1 VQELR
6 RRCRPATHETNRVR
20 VLTAR
25 YPAEIY
31 YFNFATGESKWEH
44 PQDEHFKELCRV
56 EREKLGTKQASS
68 ATGASPDGSP
78 GLPPRGA
85 LEKVSASDI
94 AALEAA
100 SAARV
105 EERRKQLVEQELALV
120 RELQAA
126 ADARGQALRE
136 AAAERTA
143 QLEAEARAR
152 LEAAEARAAK
162 ERRRDDE
169 VEGRR
174 AAERAREQRE
184 QEDIKGGAGRRG
196 DHGGDAAGEP
206 HPRRADLLRQAE
218 DAEARAAAAQRE
230 LQAMRSHSGGYAGG
244 SVAAAAVTGLAV
256 GAAAAFFVLKAR
268 A

>member
-1 VQELR
+1 M
-6 RRCRPATHETNRVR
+6 
-20 VLTAR
+20 
-25 YPAEIY
+25 
-31 YFNFATGESKWEH
+31 
-44 PQDEHFKELCRV
+44 
-56 EREKLGTKQASS
+56 
-68 ATGASPDGSP
+68 
-78 GLPPRGA
+78 
-85 LEKVSASDI
+85 
-94 AALEAA
+94 
-100 SAARV
+100 